1 MRAWDRRDA
10 LVLKDAGMFK
20 IMCGVWKGE
29 AGAGA
34 GAGGFG
40 GEGGTQE
47 ISSPEPGAGGGGGG
61 DLGCGDGAGE
71 GGELQEDGGLR
82 EGGGLWEE
90 GIALLSKA
98 LALIPGEHTILGALR
113 DVLAIEERADDE
125 MQREESAR
133 ARQAAAALV
142 ASGGAFPKEVA
153 AEGGGGEFKYMRKKW
168 SARFEWVESAYAEA
182 LFQRPDD
189 AAVLWG
195 FAQLLS
201 GPGLTV
207 DNSPARRLI
216 NIRRSHEALT
226 KALTLCPQNAKIHLE
241 YARVQCE
248 FKKDYELAQK
258 HFLEAAHALPGAAE
272 VWLELAKLEHY
283 HLREYPAAEA
293 YYLKCLSADALKV
306 EGLLHYGLLLCNALQ
321 RYGSAK
327 KLLTRALQLDPHGPA
342 ANEARLGL
350 SYVELYEMV
359 PNLPKPIPKPIPN

>member
-1 MRAWDRRDA
+1 
-10 LVLKDAGMFK
+10 MFK